1 MQNCETKIK
10 LKPTYSEEYTVA
22 INRPTCCMGRWV
34 KWSEVG
40 GWDEEDFSL
49 PPLFFFFFKP
59 NIPGSGTCHRA
70 CSSHEQQCSPLRPHS
85 HKAVREG
92 TFTRIKWRPCLSWNA
107 HTQSWLSFT
116 HVDVFLFVF
125 FLTWMKPYVYSQ
137 KMHWRLLSHNNQHWN
152 SGLPAGSVD
161 KLAIPGL
168 FSEPNWAKFL
178 HKCWP
183 KPLSL
188 MCWADEWL
196 HPSYI
201 MGPFSSINSA
211 VKGIGGTG
219 PEGWIPGHM

>member
-49 PPLFFFFFKP
+49 PPLFFFFKP

-116 HVDVFLFVF
+116 HVDVFLFVCF
-125 FLTWMKPYVYSQ
+125 KHEWSLMSIHKKCTEDYSPIIISTETLVCLLGLLINSQSLVYSLSRTEQ
-137 KMHWRLLSHNNQHWN
+137 NSCISADPSLCHSCAELMNGCILL
-152 SGLPAGSVD
+152 
-161 KLAIPGL
+161 I
-168 FSEPNWAKFL
+168 
-178 HKCWP
+178 
-183 KPLSL
+183 
-188 MCWADEWL
+188 
-196 HPSYI
+196 
-201 MGPFSSINSA
+201 
-211 VKGIGGTG
+211 
-219 PEGWIPGHM
+219 

>member
-1 MQNCETKIK
+1 MSQSVFITWTAVFSSP
-10 LKPTYSEEYTVA
+10 PT
-22 INRPTCCMGRWV
+22 
-34 KWSEVG
+34 
-40 GWDEEDFSL
+40 L
-49 PPLFFFFFKP
+49 
-59 NIPGSGTCHRA
+59 
-70 CSSHEQQCSPLRPHS
+70 
-85 HKAVREG
+85 
-92 TFTRIKWRPCLSWNA
+92 
-107 HTQSWLSFT
+107 TQSSKGRHIHKDKVETLPQLKRT
-116 HVDVFLFVF
+116 HTKLAFIHTCGCFFVCF